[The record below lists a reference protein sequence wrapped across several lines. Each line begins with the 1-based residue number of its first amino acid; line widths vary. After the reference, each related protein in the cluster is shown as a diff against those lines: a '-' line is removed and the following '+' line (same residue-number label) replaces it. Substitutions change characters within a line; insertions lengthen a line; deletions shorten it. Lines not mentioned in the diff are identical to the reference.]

1 MFKTLAKPLQS
12 GRTQLVSV
20 PEMPGVFCKYIN
32 LQSENFL
39 SFQSSS
45 LKVLLSVSWDQNKFI
60 NPNDASAT
68 WSENVS
74 KDGFKACVLVAGR
87 HVNSD
92 FKQTPSVHWIVFQ
105 REMFNTVKNIY
116 VGSTTLDTWYT
127 GTQCKIVHTTFG
139 NFANVTVYASIE
151 NPERSYY
158 QNAMTVWSEITSRY
172 YDYYTKDIRVC
183 ARELQN
189 FDGIHKDIIVV
200 SNQKEFIF
208 YLEISR
214 GDSSILKYS
223 ENLFFHSI
231 G

>member
-1 MFKTLAKPLQS
+1 MFKTLVKPLQS
-12 GRTQLVSV
+12 GRTQLVPV

-45 LKVLLSVSWDQNKFI
+45 LKVLLSVSWDQNKFT

-92 FKQTPSVHWIVFQ
+92 FKSTPSVHWIVFQ

-139 NFANVTVYASIE
+139 NSANVTVYASIE
-151 NPERSYY
+151 HPERSNY
-158 QNAMTVWSEITSRY
+158 QNAMTVWSEITSRSFN
-172 YDYYTKDIRVC
+172 TKDIRVC
-183 ARELQN
+183 GRELQN

-200 SNQKEFIF
+200 SNWKEF
-208 YLEISR
+208 YL
-214 GDSSILKYS
+214 LT
-223 ENLFFHSI
+223 
-231 G
+231 